1 MPRNSVLRLDA
12 SSENSPG
19 SKVILRR
26 QSTRNGV
33 RRNGVY
39 YPRNSADD
47 PGTPKD
53 DDPRIVP
60 FPRAVSGEHAARATP
75 SPDSTA
81 KGDVTNNQDAPRVR
95 GRFQSDVEDHRARR
109 CSRPTSLDELGR
121 ARRSR
126 YESMVNLGVASTNAS
141 ASDLLSRD
149 SGDGSAVR
157 QTVIIKEEGKP
168 AIHFVSSPIYASQ
181 RPGL

>member
-1 MPRNSVLRLDA
+1 MPKNSVLRLDA
-12 SSENSPG
+12 NSESSPG

-26 QSTRNGV
+26 QSTRSSAH
-33 RRNGVY
+33 RNGVY
-39 YPRNSADD
+39 YPRNSIDD
-47 PGTPKD
+47 PGTAKD
-53 DDPRIVP
+53 GDPHIVP
-60 FPRAVSGEHAARATP
+60 FPRAVSGEYAARATP

-81 KGDVTNNQDAPRVR
+81 KGGGTDNQDAPRVR

-109 CSRPTSLDELGR
+109 CSRPTSQDELGR
-121 ARRSR
+121 PRRTR

-157 QTVIIKEEGKP
+157 QTVIVKEEGKP
-168 AIHFVSSPIYASQ
+168 ATHYVSSPIYAS
-181 RPGL
+181 